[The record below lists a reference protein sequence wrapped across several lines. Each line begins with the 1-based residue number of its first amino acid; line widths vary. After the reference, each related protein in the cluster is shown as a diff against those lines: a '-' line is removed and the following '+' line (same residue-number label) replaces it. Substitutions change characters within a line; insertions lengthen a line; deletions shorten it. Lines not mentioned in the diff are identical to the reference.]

1 MAETFVMKGVE
12 KAEWGTGDRYGNVT
26 DWTQVEN
33 LQPDSVTRTK
43 NNGTLA
49 GFIPEDKDT
58 PLFTVFTPAENPGTI
73 TVGLAEQ
80 SPTNMQKLFNT
91 VFDAATTTIV
101 VLAKEKIANL
111 ALRLT
116 SRPVNGRRKIITY
129 YNLDALTGYSNNIAK
144 AVNEALA
151 ITATVKPYLYL
162 GQEAIYTDQWVNEDG
177 SVINS
182 NPATLGG
189 LANSTTTTATKVLT
203 ATATPAAGKTI
214 IQQYWA
220 QVSGPNT
227 ATMTAPT
234 ALSNTVGGLVTGVYV
249 FKITVV
255 DSAGVE
261 TSGTT
266 QITATI
272 A

>member
-1 MAETFVMKGVE
+1 MKGVD
-12 KAEWGTGDRYGNVT
+12 KAEWGTGNRYGNVT
-26 DWTQVEN
+26 DWTQIEN
-33 LQPDSVTRTK
+33 LQPDSITRTK
-43 NNGTLA
+43 NSGTLG
-49 GFIPEDKDT
+49 GFTPEDKDI
-58 PLFTVFTPAENPGTI
+58 PLFTIYTPAENPGTI

-91 VFDAATTTIV
+91 VYDAATTTVV

-116 SRPVNGRRKIITY
+116 SRPVNGRRKIMTY
-129 YNLDALTGYSNNIAK
+129 YYLDAVTGYSNNIAK

-177 SVINS
+177 SPINS
-182 NPATLGG
+182 TPATVSAG
-189 LANSTTTTATKVLT
+189 ANSTTSTATKALT
-203 ATATPAAGKTI
+203 GTATPASGKTI
-214 IQQYWA
+214 VQQFWS
-220 QVSGPNT
+220 QVSGPN
-227 ATMTAPT
+227 AASMTTPT
-234 ALSNTVGGLVTGVYV
+234 ALTNTVGGLVTGVYV
-249 FKITVV
+249 FKLTAV

-261 TSGTT
+261 TSSTT
-266 QITATI
+266 TITATV